1 MDIKSIA
8 TIWRKELRDTI
19 RDRRT
24 MVSMILIPMLLMPAV
39 MIGMIKF
46 IQSQETKN
54 GQQVIKMAIEG
65 KEYAPDLAEAIGKL
79 GKFEIVQADGDI
91 KEAVTAEKLDAALII
106 PHDFSSKLDKEEPV
120 KISLISKSTNL
131 KASSALVAVSSAVGD
146 FNNNLL
152 QERFGAQ
159 HINQSILSNV
169 AIDPI
174 DAATQKEVGGLVL
187 GFIIPIFIVMW
198 SIIGGQY
205 TAIDVSAGEKER
217 KTLEALLLTPV
228 KRIDIVAGKFLAV
241 STVAVISIIAAISSL
256 YFSFTF
262 AGKSGI
268 PLEANLN
275 ASSGATAAAK
285 TGFNFSV
292 EPQAALLL
300 FAVSLFL
307 VLMFSAII
315 LSISI
320 FAKSF
325 KEAESYISPAYII
338 VVLPVVFVNAVP
350 GFEPTLAY
358 FAVPA
363 VNAILLFK
371 EILIGTYDW
380 AHIAL
385 TLGSLAVY
393 SLAAV
398 FIASKI
404 YSKESVLFND

>member
-1 MDIKSIA
+1 MDIKSIV
-8 TIWRKELRDTI
+8 TIWKKELKDTI

-24 MVSMILIPMLLMPAV
+24 MVSMILIPMLLMPV
-39 MIGMIKF
+39 LMIGMMKF
-46 IQSQETKN
+46 IQSQATKN
-54 GQQVIKMAIEG
+54 GQQVIKMVIEG
-65 KEYAPDLAEAIGKL
+65 KEYAPDLAEAIEEQ
-79 GKFEIVQADGDI
+79 GKFEIVQVNGDI
-91 KEAVTAEKLDAALII
+91 KEAVANEKLDVALVI
-106 PHDFSSKLDKEEPV
+106 PQDFSSRLDKEEPV
-120 KISLISKSTNL
+120 KIGLISKSTNL
-131 KASSALVAVSSAVGD
+131 KASNALVAVSSAVGD

-152 QERFGAQ
+152 QERFEKQ
-159 HINQSILSNV
+159 HINQSVLSNV
-169 AIDPI
+169 VIDPI
-174 DAATQKEVGGLVL
+174 DAATKKEVGGLVL

-228 KRIDIVAGKFLAV
+228 KRIDIVSGKFLAV
-241 STVAVISIIAAISSL
+241 STVAVISIIAAIGSL
-256 YFSFTF
+256 YFSFVF

-275 ASSGATAAAK
+275 ASSGATAAAN
-285 TGFNFSV
+285 TGFSFSV

-371 EILIGTYDW
+371 EILMGTYNW
-380 AHIAL
+380 THIAL

-393 SLAAV
+393 STAAV